1 MKQCA
6 CVINNNHIC
15 QELYFI
21 LKIKTQLY
29 EVAIIR
35 TKNNLLC
42 YRFHD
47 TVVELGISVI
57 TFELVQAIH
66 VSQNVMNSKDCI

>member
-1 MKQCA
+1 MCDKQLPYLSGT
-6 CVINNNHIC
+6 VF
-15 QELYFI
+15 YFE
-21 LKIKTQLY
+21 KTQLY
-29 EVAIIR
+29 EVSIIR
-35 TKNNLLC
+35 TKKTNLLC

-66 VSQNVMNSKDCI
+66 VSQNVMHSKDCI